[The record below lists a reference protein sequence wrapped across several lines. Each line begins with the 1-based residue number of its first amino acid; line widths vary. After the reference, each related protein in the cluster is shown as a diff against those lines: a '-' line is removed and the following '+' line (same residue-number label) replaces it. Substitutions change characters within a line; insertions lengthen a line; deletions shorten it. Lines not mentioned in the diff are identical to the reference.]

1 MGNIAL
7 IEAFGQEWD
16 LKVEDCTGRIKA
28 LRSFFERQYDLTDKL
43 LSISW
48 EMTECSQKTEAVEN
62 RRQNLDPVFSE
73 KFTERIAESIAEN
86 EQKF

>member
-7 IEAFGQEWD
+7 IDAFEQEWAD
-16 LKVEDCTGRIKA
+16 KVENCNGRVKA
-28 LRSFFERQYDLTDKL
+28 LRSFFERQYDLADKM

-48 EMTECSQKTEAVEN
+48 EMTENSQKTEAVEN
-62 RRQNLDPVFSE
+62 IRRNLDPVFSDN
-73 KFTERIAESIAEN
+73 FTKRMVEIVAEN